1 MSIWLLIILEWL
13 MVVVGVALAELGLRR
28 RLRS

>member
-1 MSIWLLIILEWL
+1 MSIWLLIIIEWL
-13 MVVVGVALAELGLRR
+13 MVVVGVVLAEYALRR